1 MAGKEHSGRG
11 RKLASV
17 RKHSSRPRRRRPPMR
32 RVSRKGAYKASQKQN
47 FMRKRAAVTE
57 TKRKT
62 AESLRDNSFWVG
74 ASVDAP
80 ALFEDTL
87 QFKVTNSEIVH
98 INPKTFYWWSQGLD
112 QAQHIGQCVN
122 VKHLNQKIQVRF
134 PQHFMKTAGASG
146 SNLIVP
152 NLPQSYELIWGW
164 IPAPRNLTGLTTPP
178 ANAVTVAE
186 MDSYVNN
193 RIKDYYNSR
202 KDKLRFIPRKDV
214 TIRISGSRK
223 IRPDLRF
230 QSTAPLVAEEVDDE
244 KYVAGTIPDWYGDIT
259 WKMPN
264 GAKKLW
270 LEQSGNLTG
279 TPGNTIGM
287 YPNYSWL
294 PFSCVINW
302 NHDETVAAHGSS
314 EALNYMPAIATNDI
328 VYFTDS

>member
-1 MAGKEHSGRG
+1 MSGKEHSGRG
-11 RKLASV
+11 RKLGSV
-17 RKHSSRPRRRRPPMR
+17 RKYSSRPARRRPPMR
-32 RVSRKGAYKASQKQN
+32 RVSRKGAYKASQKKN

-74 ASVDAP
+74 AGVDAP

-87 QFKVTNSEIVH
+87 QFRVTNSEIVH

-112 QAQHIGQCVN
+112 QAQHIGQCIN

-146 SNLIVP
+146 TNLIVP
-152 NLPQSYELIWGW
+152 NLPQNYELIWGW
-164 IPAPRNLTGLTTPP
+164 IPAPRNLTGLTSPP

-186 MDSYVNN
+186 LDSYVNN
-193 RIKDYYNSR
+193 RLKDYYNSR
-202 KDKLRFIPRKDV
+202 KDRLRFIPKKDV
-214 TIRISGSRK
+214 TIRISGSKK
-223 IRPDLRF
+223 IRPDLRY
-230 QSTAPLVAEEVDDE
+230 QSTAPLVDREAAGD
-244 KYVAGTIPDWYGDIT
+244 KYVHGTIPDWYGEIS

-279 TPGNTIGM
+279 TPGNMIGM

-294 PFSCVINW
+294 PFSCIINW
-302 NHDETVAAHGSS
+302 NHDETVEAHGQQQ
-314 EALNYMPAIATNDI
+314 ALNYMPAIACNDI